1 MNNQQSTINSQRKND
16 LDLQAFMDAY
26 PAYGQT
32 AAVDELRERD
42 FARLDEQGH
51 VYLDYTGGGL
61 YAESLIDKHTRL
73 LKQNILGNPH
83 SQNPASLASTQLV
96 DQARADVLR
105 YFNTDPEEYLVIFTA
120 NASAALKL
128 IAESYPF
135 AENGHLLLVA
145 DNHNSVHGIRE
156 FARRKNACI
165 TYAPLDPQSL
175 QVDDIERYLEDCSDA
190 ENKLFAFP
198 AQSNFSGVQHDL
210 DWIELAHSYGFDVL
224 LDAAAF
230 VPTNRLDLDQV
241 RPDFAPISFYKMFGY
256 PTGVGALLAR
266 KKALAKLQRP
276 WFAGGT
282 VQIVSTKADLYI
294 MAGEHEAFE
303 EGTVNY
309 LNLPAIS
316 TGLQLLNE
324 TGIDAIHDRV
334 MALTGYLLGQVQQLS
349 HSNGQTLVEI
359 YGPTD
364 ANHRGG
370 TIAFN
375 LRDSDGVYFPFQ
387 QVEAE
392 ANQSNISI
400 RAGCFCNPGAGEYS
414 LTHVADD
421 VRRCVEESTTGD
433 LFDFDV
439 YRDCLGDKATGAVR
453 VSLGLVSNFE
463 DVSRFLNFLAGF
475 RDRVGDGSYAE
486 RGC

>member
-1 MNNQQSTINSQRKND
+1 MNSQQSTVNNQQKSESE
-16 LDLQAFMDAY
+16 LQAFLNDY
-26 PAYGQT
+26 PSYGQ
-32 AAVDELRERD
+32 AVGLDELRRRD
-42 FARLDEQGH
+42 FARLNEQGH

-61 YAESLIDKHTRL
+61 YAESLIDKHAKL
-73 LKQNILGNPH
+73 LKQSILGNPH

-105 YFNTDPEEYLVIFTA
+105 YFNADPEEYLVIFTA
-120 NASAALKL
+120 NASGGLKL
-128 IAESYPF
+128 LAESYPF
-135 AENGHLLLVA
+135 DEEGRLLLVA

-156 FARRKNACI
+156 FAHRKNACV
-165 TYAPLDPQSL
+165 TYVPLDPKSL
-175 QVDDIERYLEDCSDA
+175 RVAEIERYFDGYQGST
-190 ENKLFAFP
+190 NTLFAFP
-198 AQSNFSGVQHDL
+198 AQSNFSGVQHPL
-210 DWIELAHSYGFDVL
+210 DWIERAHGYGFDVL

-241 RPDFAPISFYKMFGY
+241 HPDFVPVSFYKMFGY

-266 KKALAKLQRP
+266 KEALAKLQRP

-316 TGLQLLNE
+316 SGLQLLQE
-324 TGIDAIHDRV
+324 TGIDAIHERV
-334 MALTGYLLGQVQQLS
+334 MALTGYLLAQLQQLS
-349 HSNGQTLVEI
+349 HNNGQTLVEI

-364 ANHRGG
+364 AKQRGG

-375 LRDSDGVYFPFQ
+375 LRDSAGAYFPFQ

-392 ANQSNISI
+392 ANQANISI

-414 LTHVADD
+414 LTHVAED
-421 VRRCVEESTTGD
+421 VRRCVEVSTTGD
-433 LFDFDV
+433 LFDLDV
-439 YRDCLGDKATGAVR
+439 YHDCLGDKATGAVR

-463 DVSRFLNFLAGF
+463 DVSRFLDFLAGF
-475 RDRVGDGSYAE
+475 HDRVADGSYAA

>member
-1 MNNQQSTINSQRKND
+1 MNNQQSTINNQQKTESELRG
-16 LDLQAFMDAY
+16 FMSAN

-32 AAVDELRERD
+32 AVVDKLRERD

-61 YAESLIDKHTRL
+61 YAESLIEKHTKL

-96 DQARADVLR
+96 DQARADVLS
-105 YFNTDPEEYLVIFTA
+105 YFNADPDEYLVIFTA
-120 NASAALKL
+120 NASGALKL
-128 IAESYPF
+128 LAESYPF
-135 AENGHLLLVA
+135 DEDGHLLLIA

-156 FARRKNACI
+156 FAHRKKACV
-165 TYAPLDPQSL
+165 TYVPLDPKSL
-175 QVDDIERYLEDCSDA
+175 LVDDIERYFEDCGDA

-210 DWIELAHSYGFDVL
+210 DWIERAHSYGFDVL

-230 VPTNRLDLDQV
+230 VPTNRLDLGQV
-241 RPDFAPISFYKMFGY
+241 HPDYVPVSFYKMFGY

-266 KKALAKLQRP
+266 KEALAKLRRP

-316 TGLQLLNE
+316 TGLQLINE
-324 TGIDAIHDRV
+324 TGIDAIHERV
-334 MALTGYLLGQVQQLS
+334 MALTGYLLEQLQQLS
-349 HSNGQTLVEI
+349 HSNGRPMADI

-364 ANHRGG
+364 ENHRGG

-375 LRDSDGVYFPFQ
+375 LWDSAGVYFPFQ

-392 ANQSNISI
+392 AYQANISI

-433 LFDFDV
+433 LFNFDV

-463 DVSRFLNFLAGF
+463 DVSRFLDFLAGL
-475 RDRVGDGSYAE
+475 RDRVGDGSFAE